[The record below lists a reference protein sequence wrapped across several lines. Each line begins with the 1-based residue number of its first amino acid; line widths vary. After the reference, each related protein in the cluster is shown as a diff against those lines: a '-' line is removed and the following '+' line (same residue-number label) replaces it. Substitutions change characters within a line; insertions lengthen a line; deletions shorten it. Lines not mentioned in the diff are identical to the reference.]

1 MHLIVFSSFEKE
13 EPATELINRLD
24 KEKVPFLLDAQGKS
38 FSWFKNNISNGRLFD
53 INFTM
58 FSIDDLDT
66 SVISLIIPLL
76 LCVPTTQLTEL
87 EWSDLRFQLMTNAK
101 NIFKAVNM
109 TAEAESVC
117 NFPETETMA
126 TMGYHVEYKHDELHD
141 CAFYQLSKPFTDLPY
156 TVVVN
161 NHSERGHIPFFAS
174 LFSVTSWGICGHDM
188 DFLSKLW
195 HEFGLPGEFNAEKV
209 VLDAIEL
216 VKKDESKRPRVY
228 RRTLDDVYQLF
239 SDTYWPSQD
248 HESSLNLNE

>member
-13 EPATELINRLD
+13 EPSIELINRFD

-38 FSWFKNNISNGRLFD
+38 ISWFKNNISNGRLFD

-66 SVISLIIPLL
+66 SVVTLIIPLL
-76 LCVPTTQLTEL
+76 LCVPTLGLTEF
-87 EWSDLRFQLMTNAK
+87 EWSELRYKLMSNAK
-101 NIFKAVNM
+101 DIFNAVNM
-109 TAEAESVC
+109 TAEAESDYKRL
-117 NFPETETMA
+117 PETESI
-126 TMGYHVEYKHDELHD
+126 GYHVEYKHDELHD
-141 CAFYQLSKPFTDLPY
+141 CAFYQLTKPFTDLPY

-188 DFLSKLW
+188 DFLSKVW

-216 VKKDESKRPRVY
+216 AKKDESKKPRVY

-239 SDTYWPSQD
+239 TESYWSK
-248 HESSLNLNE
+248 